1 MKNTSFYVAE
11 KLRLFFSMSFLFDL
25 KVKLACKTATKNE
38 KFCEIWLSL
47 ITWFYVRI
55 MATKS

>member
-38 KFCEIWLSL
+38 KFCEI
-47 ITWFYVRI
+47 
-55 MATKS
+55 